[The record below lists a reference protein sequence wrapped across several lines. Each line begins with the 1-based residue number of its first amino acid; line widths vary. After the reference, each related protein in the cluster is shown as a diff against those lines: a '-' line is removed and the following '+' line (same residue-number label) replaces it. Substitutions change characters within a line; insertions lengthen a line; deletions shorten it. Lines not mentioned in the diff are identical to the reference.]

1 MLMALNISNHNGM
14 LSTDHFLDLKSIQ
27 DCFTQQISFD
37 RNFTFL
43 YHVLI
48 VKEPVPPYNVRNR
61 CTGLF
66 CCNLIN
72 T

>member
-1 MLMALNISNHNGM
+1 MALNVSNHNGI

-27 DCFTQQISFD
+27 EFCPQQDSFD
-37 RNFTFL
+37 RNFTFI

-48 VKEPVPPYNVRNR
+48 VKEPVPAYNVRNR
-61 CTGLF
+61 CTGVF

>member
-1 MLMALNISNHNGM
+1 MALNVSNYNGI
-14 LSTDHFLDLKSIQ
+14 LSTDHFWDLKSIQ
-27 DCFTQQISFD
+27 EFCTQQISFD
-37 RNFTFL
+37 RNFTFN
-43 YHVLI
+43 YDVLI
-48 VKEPVPPYNVRNR
+48 VKEPVPTYNVRNR